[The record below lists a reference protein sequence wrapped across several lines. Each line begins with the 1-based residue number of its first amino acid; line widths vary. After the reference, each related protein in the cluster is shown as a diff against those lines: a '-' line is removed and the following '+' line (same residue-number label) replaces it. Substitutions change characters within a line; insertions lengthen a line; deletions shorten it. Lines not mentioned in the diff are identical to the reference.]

1 MTNRELSQVIR
12 KDLKE
17 HGITSKDV
25 SVRVRDALYDTSV
38 NITIKNPLI
47 RETDVESIPCA
58 LSSYSC
64 MQVRSYHPSEELLS
78 GSWLL

>member
-47 RETDVESIPCA
+47 RETDVESITRK
-58 LSSYSC
+58 YSKVGK
-64 MQVRSYHPSEELLS
+64 MDLT
-78 GSWLL
+78 

>member
-47 RETDVESIPCA
+47 RETDVESMSKMWQRADRWRFLHKMWRTNEPK
-58 LSSYSC
+58 
-64 MQVRSYHPSEELLS
+64 Q
-78 GSWLL
+78 WL